1 MRGELIVLAGDAEPE
16 RDLAGGLR
24 HPGARTLQHVI
35 GGVLSRPQIDRK
47 RQNLEHAE
55 NAIHRFDRAGV
66 VRRLPPTESERIE
79 DLAEYELQSYLLQ
92 RDTAPPDL
100 VEKRPDLLGR
110 EVVPRKS
117 RLQVLLQCKLDG
129 NTEASRYGDAD
140 LSQESRQRP
149 VVPVKGLIESAG
161 VLERRIQ
168 QNAHDLLLLVSKQ
181 QTQRIHLAAEMTV
194 HGADQIRHVLAA
206 EQLQDLAFH

>member
-1 MRGELIVLAGDAEPE
+1 
-16 RDLAGGLR
+16 
-24 HPGARTLQHVI
+24 
-35 GGVLSRPQIDRK
+35 
-47 RQNLEHAE
+47 
-55 NAIHRFDRAGV
+55 
-66 VRRLPPTESERIE
+66 
-79 DLAEYELQSYLLQ
+79 
-92 RDTAPPDL
+92 PDL

-206 EQLQDLAFH
+206 EQLQDLAFHIGVSVRTQVRAHAAAHVMISKVQHAIGEVGVLKGNLRLDVNAPQPQLDPA